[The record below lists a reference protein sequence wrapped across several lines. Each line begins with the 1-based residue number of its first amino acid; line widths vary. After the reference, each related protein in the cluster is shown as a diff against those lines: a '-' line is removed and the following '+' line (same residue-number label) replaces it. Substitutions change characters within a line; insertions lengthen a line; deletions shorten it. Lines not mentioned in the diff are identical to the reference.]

1 MLYRK
6 GPSNDRW
13 GGLPI
18 VQSGPHRGHEIA
30 KLGFTSTPIANHYMV
45 YGTQITIVYS
55 TMWGPQTIAKLVD
68 NPNVTLV
75 YGIHKY
81 SM

>member
-1 MLYRK
+1 MKKCVPLFVACASMLYRK
-6 GPSNDRW
+6 GPSNDRS

-55 TMWGPQTIAKLVD
+55 TMWGPQNDMLV
-68 NPNVTLV
+68 
-75 YGIHKY
+75 G
-81 SM
+81 